1 MREPKSPKPRRIR
14 GGKAQPRPI
23 SPRSRDKAD
32 KAKRTQLAR
41 DLLAKAGQELATS
54 LDYQATLRNVT
65 NLVVPSVADDC
76 FILLKNQRGEPELV
90 AAAHI
95 DPERGELV
103 RIMIER
109 LNETMHR
116 RMPLFVVLETGS
128 PMLIHDP
135 VMKLQGAP
143 RPDEELLQLA
153 LKLGIRSRIVVP
165 LKARGEIIGVMT
177 WLSTDAK
184 RLYDNEDLKLAEDV
198 AQRAAYAIDNARL
211 HEAEKLA
218 NQRLTDMLNGLRAS
232 VWEALWDGHSE
243 VIFVNQ
249 GAESLLGYRPKS

>member
-1 MREPKSPKPRRIR
+1 MRSAE
-14 GGKAQPRPI
+14 AQPRPI
-23 SPRSRDKAD
+23 SPRSRAKAD
-32 KAKRTQLAR
+32 AAERAR
-41 DLLAKAGQELATS
+41 SASELLAKAGQELATS

-65 NLVVPSVADDC
+65 NLVVPAVADDC

-90 AAAHI
+90 AGAHI
-95 DPERGELV
+95 DPQRGALV
-103 RIMIER
+103 RLMIDR
-109 LNETMHR
+109 LNQTMHR
-116 RMPLFVVLETGS
+116 RMPLFVVLATGS

-177 WLSTDAK
+177 WLSTNAEH
-184 RLYDNEDLKLAEDV
+184 LYDNEDLKLAEDV
-198 AQRAAYAIDNARL
+198 ALRAAYAIDNARL

-218 NQRLTDMLNGLRAS
+218 NQRLTDLLNGLRAS
-232 VWEALWDGHSE
+232 V
-243 VIFVNQ
+243 
-249 GAESLLGYRPKS
+249 